1 MRKIGVLVVLMV
13 GLAFALAGMGE
24 EPAKPADWNFNATL
38 IEACSCPMFCQC
50 FFNSAPASHGHGEH
64 GGDHYCKFNIAYHVN
79 KGAYN
84 GVKLDGAEFWVS
96 GDLGDSFADGKMD
109 WAVLTFDP
117 EVTPEQREGVAT
129 ILGHVYPVE
138 WGSFTV
144 AEDAPM
150 EWKASKDH
158 AEARAGGGK
167 IGEVVLNR
175 TKAGMSDDPT
185 VIKNLKYWGVP
196 RNDGFLL
203 MPAEV
208 QAYRTGDE
216 QFETKGTNGFM
227 ITLDMGS
234 KDLN

>member
-1 MRKIGVLVVLMV
+1 MRKIGVMVVLTV
-13 GLAFALAGMGE
+13 GLALALAGMAE
-24 EPAKPADWNFNATL
+24 EPAKPADWKFNATL

-64 GGDHYCKFNIAYHVN
+64 GGEHYCKFNIAYHVN

-96 GDLGDSFADGKMD
+96 GDLGDNFADGKMD
-109 WAVLTFDP
+109 WAELTFDP

-129 ILGHVYPVE
+129 ILGQVYPVE

-150 EWKASKDH
+150 EWEASKDR

-167 IGEVVLNR
+167 IGEIVLNR
-175 TKAGMSDDPT
+175 SKAGNNDDPI
-185 VIKNLKYWGVP
+185 VINNLKYWGVP
-196 RNDGFLL
+196 RNDGFHL

-208 QAYRTGDE
+208 QAYRTGDV

-227 ITLDMGS
+227 ITLDMKS
-234 KDLN
+234 QDLN